1 MIQTR
6 AEAVALI
13 RRRLEESGLSSTRFA
28 IDVLWRS
35 PRTVRKWLADD
46 SPIPDIVLDKLE
58 TPKVAPWPVPT
69 MQDVPEFDREQ
80 LVQEIAEEVAED
92 VRKLDLGVR
101 SATVEQL
108 AELLPKARRTR
119 VEPGGRE

>member
-13 RRRLEESGLSSTRFA
+13 RRRLAESGLSSTRFA

-58 TPKVAPWPVPT
+58 TPEVAPWPVPT
-69 MQDVPEFDREQ
+69 MSDIPTFDREQ
-80 LVQEIAEEVAED
+80 LVQEIAEEVVEEVRELD
-92 VRKLDLGVR
+92 VGVR
-101 SATVEQL
+101 SASVETL
-108 AELLPKARRTR
+108 AEIIEAGRKRA
-119 VEPGGRE
+119 EGGGHS